1 MVLGIPINAE
11 HAIQIHISGS
21 LKGEIPVENVSGM
34 FVSISY
40 YILFLLVAWCNRDHA
55 NDQK

>member
-40 YILFLLVAWCNRDHA
+40 YILFLLVA
-55 NDQK
+55 